1 MNQVDQYPLK
11 QLAIADPGLADAI
24 AASWQSQTVPL
35 PTAEIVPIADQILWG
50 LSQAESLGRAIA
62 KGYADLLGVVDR
74 EALQVYRQQVQ
85 QTGQKGVTLGTAM
98 ATHLAVVL
106 QAGDARLAKRFLATI
121 TTMMGKG
128 TYTLKKPL
136 EALTSI
142 LTNGDFASAFA
153 CLELFS
159 VTFAQA
165 MTYNQSLNL
174 TYILPKAVLSFHP
187 ERRPWQ
193 IEALAKVVKV
203 DFRLAE
209 PFLEGLIKGLDLL
222 AQKQLNRFV
231 SQGLEK
237 YSQNKTLGSKF
248 LALESKLGLDTCQA
262 MQVTVPLD
270 QVRSQ
275 LNRYL
280 KARTGLAISV
290 RPISEASSL
299 GVVSTDQ
306 PCVCSDGRYIYLSDE
321 IGHFPEKESNQR
333 LYKLMTRLETGYY
346 EFDTFAFD
354 LEKALELIETRGVP
368 KGPFRQPMATDIGNL
383 DPPNEKHLSD
393 LEHFFRYFPN
403 RDLAADLFTIFE
415 HGRLRIHH
423 SRRYPG
429 LVRQVYPSVIKEA
442 RRLIDKENHNRC
454 LMVLYAW
461 IALGVGSD
469 EIAGIDPK
477 IASILYPTVRLLEDR
492 MQQPAPVEVSAELV
506 WWAYSNV
513 AELLGPADLP
523 DAPNAYEP
531 LTLPF
536 GRCLRPDLVNG
547 AQRQYDQLAA
557 QIKRRIEQKGLKI
570 YKADIRQHLLKNDG
584 RVSVEDLET
593 LTVQARSPAMD
604 SGPLPTRAPID
615 LSWLD
620 LSDLLGCDGITDLP
634 ATGVNGPT
642 FRYAE
647 WDCRLTDYL
656 DDHVQVIEKPIPVS
670 AHEFYDLTL
679 RRYSGLVK
687 QIHRAFELLKPE
699 GFKVLRQ
706 WLEGDDFD
714 YRALLDYVVERRAK
728 RMPSERLYIKRV
740 KAQRDV
746 AALLLVDL
754 SRSTANPAYGS
765 RSRVIDIEKEAIVL
779 LCEALEVVGDAY
791 AIAGFSG
798 TGRLGVDYFR
808 IKDFEDPLDD
818 DVRGRIQAM
827 APHRSTRMGAAIRHA
842 TGIIGKVP
850 AKVRLL
856 IVLGDGFPNDVDYK
870 KKYAIEDTS
879 KAIYEARA
887 KSIHVKGIT
896 VNLAGDGRLDE
907 VYGNFH
913 HTVISDVRELPDK
926 LLRIYGTVT
935 R

>member
-1 MNQVDQYPLK
+1 MNQVDQDPLS
-11 QLAIADPGLADAI
+11 QLAIADPELAGAI
-24 AASWQSQTVPL
+24 AVAWQGQTVPL
-35 PTAEIVPIADQILWG
+35 PASDVAMLADQIIWG
-50 LSQAESLGRAIA
+50 LSQAEPLGRAIA
-62 KGYADLLGVVDR
+62 RGYADLLGGVSR
-74 EALQVYRQQVQ
+74 EALEVYRQHVQ
-85 QTGQKGVTLGTAM
+85 TAGEKGATIGTAM
-98 ATHLAVVL
+98 ATHLAAVL
-106 QAGDARLAKRFLATI
+106 QAGDERLVKRFLATI

-142 LTNGDFASAFA
+142 LTNGDLASAFA
-153 CLELFS
+153 GLELFNI
-159 VTFAQA
+159 TFAQP

-174 TYILPKAVLSFHP
+174 TYILPKAVLGFNP

-193 IEALAKVVKV
+193 IEALSNVVKA

-209 PFLEGLIKGLDLL
+209 PLLEGLSKGLDLL
-222 AQKQLNRFV
+222 AQKQLNRFI

-237 YSQNKTLGSKF
+237 YGHNKVLGSKF
-248 LALESKLGLDTCQA
+248 LALESKLGLDTCHA
-262 MQVTVPLD
+262 MQVTVPLI
-270 QVRSQ
+270 QVQSQ

-280 KARTGLAISV
+280 KARTGLTVST
-290 RPISEASSL
+290 RPLSEAPSC
-299 GVVSTDQ
+299 GFASTDQ
-306 PCVCSDGRYIYLSDE
+306 PYVCSDGRYIYLSDE
-321 IGHFPEKESNQR
+321 IRHFPDKEANHR
-333 LYKLMTRLETGYY
+333 LYKQMTRLEAGYY

-354 LEKALELIETRGVP
+354 LEKALERIETRGVP
-368 KGPFRQPMATDIGNL
+368 EGPFRQPAIMGNGNL
-383 DPPNEKHLSD
+383 DPPSEKHLSD
-393 LEHFFRYFPN
+393 MEHFFRYFPN
-403 RDLAADLFTIFE
+403 PALAADLFTIFE
-415 HGRLRIHH
+415 HGRLRRNHI
-423 SRRYPG
+423 RRYPG
-429 LVRQVYPSVIKEA
+429 LVRQVYPSVQSEA
-442 RRLIDKENHNRC
+442 RRLYNNEYHNKR
-454 LMVLYAW
+454 LLLLYAW
-461 IALGVGSD
+461 IALGAGTN
-469 EIAGIDPK
+469 EIATMAAKDAATLSP
-477 IASILYPTVRLLEDR
+477 LVRLFDDR
-492 MQQPAPVEVSAELV
+492 MQEPAPVEVCAELV
-506 WWAYSNV
+506 WWTYSTM
-513 AELLGPADLP
+513 AELPGLKGQ
-523 DAPNAYEP
+523 PNAADVYEP

-536 GRCLRPDLVNG
+536 GRCLRPDLFYG
-547 AQRQYDQLAA
+547 AQRSYEQLAA
-557 QIKRRIEQKGLKI
+557 QLKRRIETRGLKI

-584 RVSVEDLET
+584 RVVIEDLET
-593 LTVQARSPAMD
+593 LIVQERSPVMD
-604 SGPLPTRAPID
+604 AGPHPPGASVD

-620 LSDLLGCDGITDLP
+620 LSDFLGCDGVGDLL
-634 ATGVNGPT
+634 ATGANGPT
-642 FRYAE
+642 FRYVE
-647 WDCRLTDYL
+647 WDCRLSDYL
-656 DDHVQVIEKPIPVS
+656 DDHVQVIDRPITGS
-670 AHEFYDLTL
+670 GHEFYDQTL
-679 RRYSGLVK
+679 VRYTGLVK

-714 YRALLDYVVERRAK
+714 YRALLDYAVERRAK

-754 SRSTANPAYGS
+754 SRSTANRAHGT

-842 TGIIGKVP
+842 TGILEKVP

-870 KKYAIEDTS
+870 KKYAIEDTN

-887 KSIHVKGIT
+887 KHIHVKGIT
-896 VNLAGDGRLDE
+896 VNIAGDGRLDA

-913 HTVISDVRELPDK
+913 HSVIADVRELPDK
-926 LLRIYGTVT
+926 LMRIYGTVT